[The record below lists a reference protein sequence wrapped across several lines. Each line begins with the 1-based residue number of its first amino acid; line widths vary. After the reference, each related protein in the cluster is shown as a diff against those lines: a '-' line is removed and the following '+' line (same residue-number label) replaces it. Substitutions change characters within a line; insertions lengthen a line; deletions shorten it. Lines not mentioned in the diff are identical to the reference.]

1 MPPLHGHSLVAGRRS
16 AEGGDWFNAVSPID
30 SRPLPGDFRVATA
43 AEIDAAMA
51 AAHAAA
57 AAFRASDGGTRAA
70 FLEAIATGLT
80 DLGGPLIERTHLE
93 TGLATE
99 RLRAELDRTVG
110 HLRMFAAI
118 AREHSWHD
126 PRIETADPGRRP
138 LPKPDLRRLLLP
150 IGPVV
155 VFGASNFPL
164 AYSVAGGDTASAL
177 ATGNP
182 VVVKAHEAHPGASEW
197 VGEAIAAAARQA
209 GLPGGVFSLLQGPG
223 TRLGGPL
230 ARHPHTRAIG
240 FTGSITAGRALF
252 DAAASRPDPIPVFA
266 EMGSLNP
273 IVVLPSALAHA
284 DDSARTAERIGRSIV
299 GGGGQFCTKP
309 GIILLPDES
318 AAEPFRRRLADLV
331 TATAPATLLHAG
343 ISRGFEEGIR
353 NIAAG
358 TAATLTARSA
368 GTGIGATGDCRAAA
382 TLVEVTA
389 SGFLAEEPL
398 RHEVFGPFAVM
409 VRYASADEIPPIL
422 RALGG
427 QLTASV
433 FGTTDEIR
441 SNRLLELLPEIA
453 GRVIVN
459 GVPTG
464 VEVGSA
470 MQHGGPWPASSDSRF
485 TAVGSAALLRFVR
498 PVAFQNVP
506 DSLLPPALQN
516 ANPLKI
522 MRLIDGRPSAG
533 SL

>member
-1 MPPLHGHSLVAGRRS
+1 
-16 AEGGDWFNAVSPID
+16 
-30 SRPLPGDFRVATA
+30 
-43 AEIDAAMA
+43 
-51 AAHAAA
+51 
-57 AAFRASDGGTRAA
+57 
-70 FLEAIATGLT
+70 
-80 DLGGPLIERTHLE
+80 
-93 TGLATE
+93 
-99 RLRAELDRTVG
+99 
-110 HLRMFAAI
+110 
-118 AREHSWHD
+118 
-126 PRIETADPGRRP
+126 
-138 LPKPDLRRLLLP
+138 
-150 IGPVV
+150 
-155 VFGASNFPL
+155 
-164 AYSVAGGDTASAL
+164 
-177 ATGNP
+177 
-182 VVVKAHEAHPGASEW
+182 
-197 VGEAIAAAARQA
+197 
-209 GLPGGVFSLLQGPG
+209 VFSLLQGPG

-284 DDSARTAERIGRSIV
+284 DDSARTAERIGGSIV

-309 GIILLPDES
+309 GVILIPDGS
-318 AAEPFRRRLADLV
+318 AAGPFLRRLADLV

-358 TAATLTARSA
+358 TTATLTATLTARST
-368 GTGIGATGDCRAAA
+368 GTGAGAGGDCRAAA
-382 TLVEVTA
+382 TLAEVTA
-389 SGFLAEEPL
+389 AGFLAEESL

-409 VRYASADEIPPIL
+409 VRYASADEIPPVL

-441 SNRLLELLPEIA
+441 SSRLLELLPEIA

>member
-1 MPPLHGHSLVAGRRS
+1 MPPIHGHSLVAGRRS
-16 AEGGDWFNAVSPID
+16 AEGSDWFHAVSPID
-30 SRPLPGDFRVATA
+30 SRPLPGDFRVATT

-51 AAHAAA
+51 AAHNAAP
-57 AAFRASDGGTRAA
+57 AFRASDGHARAA
-70 FLEAIATGLT
+70 FLESIATGLI
-80 DLGGPLIERTHLE
+80 DLADPLIERTHLE
-93 TGLATE
+93 TGLPTD
-99 RLRAELDRTVG
+99 RLHAELDRTVG

-118 AREHSWHD
+118 ARDHSWHD
-126 PRIETADPGRRP
+126 PRIETADPDRRP

-197 VGEAIAAAARQA
+197 VGEAIAAAARQV

-230 ARHPHTRAIG
+230 ARHPYTRAIG

-252 DAAASRPDPIPVFA
+252 DAAAFRPDPIPVFA

-273 IVVLPSALAHA
+273 IALLPSALAHP
-284 DDSARTAERIGRSIV
+284 DDAVRTAERIGRSIV

-309 GIILLPDES
+309 GVILLPDES
-318 AAEPFRRRLADLV
+318 AAEPFRRHLADLV

-343 ISRGFEEGIR
+343 ISRSFDQSTR
-353 NIAAG
+353 HLTAS

-368 GTGIGATGDCRAAA
+368 GNGTATGDCRAAA

-389 SGFLAEEPL
+389 AGFLAEESL

-409 VRYASADEIPPIL
+409 VRYASADEIPSVL

-433 FGTTDEIR
+433 FGATDEIR
-441 SNRLLELLPEIA
+441 SSRLLELLPEIA

-516 ANPLKI
+516 ANPLRI
-522 MRLIDGRPSAG
+522 IRLIDGRPSAG
-533 SL
+533 SP